1 MKTMLY
7 IAYGS
12 NLHKGQ
18 MLRRC
23 PNAVAIGATTIP
35 NTRLVFRGVA
45 DIEDFVGASCPV
57 GVWHITEE
65 CERALDIY
73 EGVKN
78 SLYRK
83 EYLPLKVKRAGVETI
98 EQGLVYVMN
107 ANYYGEPSQ
116 FYYDT
121 IKIGYK
127 DFGLNERDLKAALK
141 GTRDLLKTERET
153 FKAVRRGDIEIM

>member
-18 MLRRC
+18 MQRRC
-23 PNAVAIGATTIP
+23 PNAVAIGSTTIP

-45 DIEDFVGASCPV
+45 DIEDFEGASCPV
-57 GVWHITEE
+57 GVWHITEQ

-83 EYLPLKVKRAGVETI
+83 EYLPLKVRRNGEETI

-107 ANYYGEPSQ
+107 ANYYGAPSD

-121 IKIGYK
+121 IRLGYN
-127 DFGLNERDLKAALK
+127 DFGLDERDLKAALRTTK
-141 GTRDLLKTERET
+141 AIMKSERET
-153 FKAVRRGDIEIM
+153 FKAARRGDIEIM